1 MVDGVSPV
9 GCPSVLNLSGNSLE
23 NARRGMT
30 LPPAPVSTL
39 HRRVASR
46 RFPMSAGNS
55 MVAKASIPFIF
66 TSAMV
71 MVLSSH
77 KGWVLQGTATSPTW
91 FRAVAIPVPTSFRT
105 AATLTS
111 L

>member
-1 MVDGVSPV
+1 M
-9 GCPSVLNLSGNSLE
+9 LNLSGNSLE
-23 NARRGMT
+23 NACRGMT

-46 RFPMSAGNS
+46 RFPMSAGNL
-55 MVAKASIPFIF
+55 MVAKASIPFVF

-77 KGWVLQGTATSPTW
+77 KGWVL
-91 FRAVAIPVPTSFRT
+91 
-105 AATLTS
+105 
-111 L
+111 

>member
-1 MVDGVSPV
+1 M

-23 NARRGMT
+23 NACRGMT
-30 LPPAPVSTL
+30 LPPVPVSTL

-46 RFPMSAGNS
+46 CFPMSAGNS
-55 MVAKASIPFIF
+55 TVAKAS
-66 TSAMV
+66 V

-111 L
+111 S